1 MFICSYISISVKN
14 KVFFVTYQKYTYF
27 NFAFT
32 LKYNSFLLDIYKNS
46 FYHDRQLL
54 KGYMM
59 NLQTIKPFITK
70 KNTILGTTV
79 LITIIWVGHAL
90 FFNANS
96 EEYKTQPLIIGD
108 ITESITAS
116 GTINPLS
123 TVSIGTQASGRIAEI
138 YVDYNSEVKEG
149 QLLALIDQDNAKAN
163 VAQREAALEIAKAQ
177 VAVEENNI
185 KYYKKALDRISK
197 LNASKYSTEKELEAA
212 ERDYENSIAQLAL
225 EQAQVKQAEASLNS
239 AKTELSYTEIKSPVN
254 GIVISKAVEV
264 GQTVAASFSTPELF
278 SVAEDLTKMQIEAS
292 VVEADIA
299 KVKEG
304 QTARFSVDS
313 YTDEYFFGKVVQVRN
328 EAVSTSNVVSYTVV
342 IEIDNSELKLKPGMT
357 ANVEIITA
365 EKKDILLAPNQAL
378 RFYMDDS
385 DNAKRY
391 QDRGLWVIR
400 NGKPQRVVIKI
411 GVSDDSNTQIFSDEL
426 QSGDKVITAKT
437 ASKEQQKAMRMRMP
451 R

>member
-1 MFICSYISISVKN
+1 MIEANIHSE
-14 KVFFVTYQKYTYF
+14 
-27 NFAFT
+27 
-32 LKYNSFLLDIYKNS
+32 
-46 FYHDRQLL
+46 
-54 KGYMM
+54 
-59 NLQTIKPFITK
+59 FITIVNYFVALK
-70 KNTILGTTV
+70 KFIYIIIFVVESKKGLMMKKYLLYIAIGLAAMLGGYKLLHRSHTD
-79 LITIIWVGHAL
+79 AM
-90 FFNANS
+90 F
-96 EEYKTQPLIIGD
+96 KTQPLTVGD

-149 QLLALIDQDNAKAN
+149 QLLALIDQDNAKAA
-163 VAQREAALEIAKAQ
+163 VAQREASLEIAKAQ

-185 KYYKKALDRISK
+185 KYFKKTLNRISK

-212 ERDYENSIAQLAL
+212 ERDYDNSIAQLAL
-225 EQAQVKQAEASLNS
+225 NKAQVKQAEASLNS
-239 AKTELSYTEIKSPVN
+239 ALTELSYTEIKSPVD

-304 QTARFSVDS
+304 QNVRFMVDS
-313 YTDEYFFGKVVQVRN
+313 YADDYFHGVVTQVRN
-328 EAVSTSNVVSYTVV
+328 EAITTSNVVTYTVV
-342 IEIDNSELKLKPGMT
+342 IEIDNKDLKLRPGMT

-365 EKKDILLAPNQAL
+365 EEKGVLLAPNQAL

-391 QDRGLWVIR
+391 ADRGIWVLHK
-400 NGKPQRVVIKI
+400 GKPERVGIKI
-411 GVSDDSNTQIFSDEL
+411 GVSNDEFTEIFTDKLKAGDE
-426 QSGDKVITAKT
+426 VIV
-437 ASKEQQKAMRMRMP
+437 SKSSPEQERKMRLRMP